1 MFDQK
6 FAEGDRE
13 NHADIWVLGSVS
25 SRRQS
30 KCKGPEVGEFLR
42 LTEARMT
49 GAYQRRGKLYS

>member
-1 MFDQK
+1 MFEQK
-6 FAEGDRE
+6 FEEGDRE

-49 GAYQRRGKLYS
+49 GAY